1 MTHLDF
7 PYNEDPEN
15 PTPQRQ
21 FITVSRRKFKTYAF
35 CTYLLIITIIHLLQH
50 AIRRVYGQNGRPSYS
65 DAGYWFRKLDRNTEK
80 TIDSLTAPETPIPQE
95 EMPLSKELP
104 FGGVPAY
111 SCRQVHTR

>member
-1 MTHLDF
+1 ML
-7 PYNEDPEN
+7 
-15 PTPQRQ
+15 
-21 FITVSRRKFKTYAF
+21 F

-50 AIRRVYGQNGRPSYS
+50 AIRRVYGRNGRPSYS